1 MYEPGHAF
9 QYALKMINPLHL
21 NEYKTVNI
29 QGTKHCSSLQEL
41 QDFIG
46 VNLPTSISPPDFSI
60 VEIGYI
66 EAGHGAKGRKVWLFD
81 DDVKQIYKCNQRKI
95 RYYSGVIPKKRGR
108 RQCRNKLPQTKIKCQ
123 GERPITS
130 HS

>member
-9 QYALKMINPLHL
+9 QYALKMINPLCL
-21 NEYKTVNI
+21 SEYKTVNI
-29 QGTKHCSSLQEL
+29 QGAKHCSSLQEL

-60 VEIGYI
+60 VEMGYI
-66 EAGHGAKGRKVWLFD
+66 EAGHGAKGRRSGCLTMMMSS
-81 DDVKQIYKCNQRKI
+81 KCTSATRRKR
-95 RYYSGVIPKKRGR
+95 RYYSGVILKKRGR
-108 RQCRNKLPQTKIKCQ
+108 RQCRNKLAQTKIKCQ
-123 GERPITS
+123 GER